1 MAQYKHDRFFKF
13 YIQSLYRSKGNTL
26 KNIQI
31 HNDEDLEIDLM
42 FVGDLNKEGWQQQN
56 LGLFDRLMQTHP
68 TIIVEHYSNY
78 LEETDINK
86 SITRKNL
93 YWTSKLKELT
103 ELAKQEG
110 KLTEANR
117 LSSEAIA
124 SIEAQH
130 PFTWILTVNCS
141 EKLLKLCNAEPDL
154 DLGAGVY
161 RLAGLLRMGIV
172 VIERLPTTPENLWL
186 KMLGNR
192 ESARMAFGAIEQLA
206 TGDRKSRNDIMAAC
220 WKYCVYLKDLEVES
234 LTPEESEFMK
244 TMEEIDALYEAEM
257 NNAELRGKL
266 QGKMAIALKMLQE
279 NIPLDVI
286 ARITE
291 LSLDQIQQLRTSS
304 ANN

>member
-1 MAQYKHDRFFKF
+1 
-13 YIQSLYRSKGNTL
+13 
-26 KNIQI
+26 
-31 HNDEDLEIDLM
+31 M
-42 FVGDLNKEGWQQQN
+42 FVGDLDKEGWQEQN

-68 TIIVEHYSNY
+68 TIIVEHYSGY

-86 SITRKNL
+86 SITRTNL
-93 YWTSKLKELT
+93 YWTSKIKELI

-110 KLTEANR
+110 KLTGANR
-117 LSSEAIA
+117 LSAEAIA

-141 EKLLKLCNAEPDL
+141 DKLLKFCNAEADL

-172 VIERLPTTPENLWL
+172 VIERLPTTPASLWL

-192 ESARMAFGAIEQLA
+192 KSARMAFGAIEQLA

-257 NNAELRGKL
+257 DRARLEGEQ
-266 QGKMAIALKMLQE
+266 QGKKHQQQAIALNLLRENVPLEIVSRTTGLTIAQLQQLQSSD
-279 NIPLDVI
+279 NIC
-286 ARITE
+286 
-291 LSLDQIQQLRTSS
+291 SLD
-304 ANN
+304 